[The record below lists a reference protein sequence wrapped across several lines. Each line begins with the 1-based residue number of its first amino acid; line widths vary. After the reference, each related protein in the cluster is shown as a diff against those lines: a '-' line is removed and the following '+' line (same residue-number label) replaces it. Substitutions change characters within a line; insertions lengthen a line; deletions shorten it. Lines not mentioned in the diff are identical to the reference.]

1 MSVYNDV
8 RTLIFSDTDKFQSW
22 LKGQKKTTFSVPI
35 RMIGSSYSFQFIA
48 VTKRAMER
56 LTLCADEIIQVELT
70 SMKYGG
76 GTCAFV
82 EPKRV
87 RGEKK

>member
-8 RTLIFSDTDKFQSW
+8 TTLTFSDTDKFQSW
-22 LKGQKKTTFSVPI
+22 LKKQTKTSFSLPVH
-35 RMIGSSYSFQFIA
+35 MQGSSYSFQFIA

-56 LTLCADEIIQVELT
+56 ITLSVDEIIQVELT

-82 EPKRV
+82 EPKRI
-87 RGEKK
+87 RRA